1 LKNDYSFIFFKKIQK
16 NLKMQSKKNFY
27 KKILIWRYK
36 YISERQFIYV
46 LSILVGFL
54 AGLGT
59 AVLKNLTFFFESILE
74 GKFIHDFHYS
84 LYFIFPIIGLIL
96 VYYIKIKIIKKDIGH
111 GISTTL
117 YAVSKRQGI
126 IDSYKMYASLLTA
139 PITVGFGG
147 SAGLQGPAVSTG
159 AALGSSVA
167 QFFHMNAKTRILLIG
182 CATAGAM
189 SSMFKAPVAAIIF
202 AIEIFSLDLA
212 FASLVPLLL
221 ASVSAVV
228 TSYFFFEKDALLG
241 FQLVDDFA
249 VRDIFFYVL
258 LGLGTGIASVYFSKI
273 YFKITNFFK
282 RIKKPVYKLIFGG
295 FLIGLMLYLIPPLYG
310 EGYGLINNLLNG
322 NSAEAL
328 RDLPYSIDFSN
339 VWMVIIFLLIIAFFK
354 AIAMTTTFAAGGVGG
369 IFIPTLFMGSA
380 LGNAFAKIIN
390 ALGGDVSESNFT
402 LIGITGLMA
411 GVLHAPLTAIFLIA
425 EITGGYELFVPL
437 ILVAAI
443 SFAITK
449 YFIANSIYTVELA
462 KRGELITHDK
472 DKNVLMMMQIDKLIE
487 TNFKTVFPEML
498 LGEMLKK
505 AVANSTRNIFPV
517 IDKKEEFLG
526 IVLLDDIRPIMFDNE
541 MYDKVDVQTIMKA
554 APEIIFY
561 NDSVETVMQKFK
573 ESDAWNLPVVKD
585 KKYVG
590 FISKSKL
597 LTAYRNKLIEV
608 TTS

>member
-1 LKNDYSFIFFKKIQK
+1 
-16 NLKMQSKKNFY
+16 MQSKKNFY

-59 AVLKNLTFFFESILE
+59 AVLKNLTFFFASILE
-74 GKFIHDFHYS
+74 RKFIHDFHYS

-487 TNFKTVFPEML
+487 TNFKAVFPEML

>member
-1 LKNDYSFIFFKKIQK
+1 MQGRKNQQMPTKSKLLKQV
-16 NLKMQSKKNFY
+16 
-27 KKILIWRYK
+27 LIWRYK

-46 LSILVGFL
+46 LSVLVGLL

-59 AVLKNLTFFFESILE
+59 AVLKNLTFFFENVLE
-74 GKFIHDFHYS
+74 GKFIKDFHYS
-84 LYFIFPIIGLIL
+84 LYFIFPIIGLVL
-96 VYYIKIKIIKKDIGH
+96 VYYIKKKIIKKEIGH

-117 YAVSKRQGI
+117 HSVSKRQGI
-126 IDSYKMYASLLTA
+126 IERYKMYASLLTA

-159 AALGSSVA
+159 AALGSTVA
-167 QFFHMNAKTRILLIG
+167 QLFHMSTKTRILLIG

-221 ASVSAVV
+221 ASVSAVI

-241 FQLVDDFA
+241 FKLVDNFA
-249 VRDIFFYVL
+249 IKDIFYYII
-258 LGLGTGIASVYFSKI
+258 LGFGTGIASVYFSKI

-282 RIKKPVYKLIFGG
+282 RIKKPVHKLIFGG
-295 FLIGLMLYLIPPLYG
+295 FSIGLLLYLIPPLYG
-310 EGYGLINNLLNG
+310 EGYGLINNLLEG
-322 NSAEAL
+322 NAAEAL
-328 RDLPYSIDFSN
+328 KDMPYNIDFTN
-339 VWMVIIFLLIIAFFK
+339 AWMVIVFLIIITIFK

-390 ALGGDVSESNFT
+390 VLGGNVSESNFT
-402 LIGITGLMA
+402 LVGMTGLMA

-437 ILVAAI
+437 MLVAAI
-443 SFAITK
+443 SFAFTK

-487 TNFKTVFPEML
+487 TNFKPIYPEML

-517 IDKKEEFLG
+517 VDKEEDFLG
-526 IVLLDDIRPIMFDNE
+526 IVLLDDIRPFMFDTE
-541 MYDKVDVQTIMKA
+541 MYDKVDVQTIMKS

-561 NDSVETVMQKFK
+561 NDSAEIVMQKFK

-585 KKYVG
+585 KKYLG

-608 TTS
+608 TSI